1 MAFLPQY
8 YPSDYHSAY
17 RPILYRFV
25 STDYQIPSAFSAD
38 AQIVGV
44 RLARPEEVEL
54 YGIASTDLVVEHTPL
69 TTALLVGELV
79 ALPLSAAPTD
89 LSGTSRYPGTY
100 RVTRILSDSL
110 TVVAAS
116 YVGVDTS
123 GGTVNR
129 VKGNYTVFAVVS
141 GPNIPEPVEFAI
153 KPIIETVY
161 GSPAYVFELDCRD
174 VIARHFKDIKNIVT
188 ANTTE
193 ITNAEGYISMKYDV
207 KLYAG
212 YDVVA
217 SNGVVTFTRFDNP
230 ATDPYFEIIGQV
242 AVNAI
247 HPYHHVERNGNVDLD
262 WADSFNTDHVMNAI
276 GIGGTPTT
284 KRFLTYM
291 DRDLT
296 KLRTWDAFF
305 LSWLWMGTPL
315 SRGKIRIRY
324 GDATGSIIST
334 SDIGNVGNNNLGAT
348 SYIANVGLA
357 AHTAP
362 ANAVNF
368 QAYLIN
374 GSTSARMSEIFT
386 FNIEACKGVNKRWY
400 YLNKLGGVDAFTFQ
414 GDETREMSVQR
425 DTLSKPNM
433 AIPEVLSYAGQTF
446 TNDYQKRVW
455 RTTPNRKYT
464 LSSGFLLPKEL
475 RVVAEEMF
483 ESPNIFTEVR
493 DGWWTPVIPITTDT
507 PGDSN
512 SGRAERFVIQYAL
525 GVDNATQRT

>member
-1 MAFLPQY
+1 MAFFPLY

-25 STDYQIPSAFSAD
+25 STDYQIPSVFSAD
-38 AQIVGV
+38 ALIVGV
-44 RLARPEEVEL
+44 RLATPTEVDT
-54 YGIASTDLVVEHTPL
+54 YGITATDLVVEHTAP
-69 TTALLVGELV
+69 AVPFIIGEII
-79 ALPLSAAPTD
+79 ALPDTAAPSD
-89 LSGTSRYPGTY
+89 LSGTSRYPDEY
-100 RVTRILSDSL
+100 RITRILSTTL
-110 TVVAAS
+110 TMVSAS
-116 YVGVDTS
+116 YVGVDTT
-123 GGTVNR
+123 GGSVNR
-129 VKGNYTVFAVVS
+129 IKGNYTVFATVI

-174 VIARHFKDIKNIVT
+174 AIARHFKDIKNLVT

-193 ITNAEGYISMKYDV
+193 ITSAEGYISMKYDV
-207 KLYAG
+207 RLYAG
-212 YDVVA
+212 YNVVGT
-217 SNGVVTFTRFDNP
+217 NGVITFTRFDNP

-247 HPYHHVERNGNVDLD
+247 HPYHHVERNGTVDLD
-262 WADSFNTDHVMNAI
+262 WADSFNTDHVMNSI
-276 GIGGTPTT
+276 GIGGAINE

-296 KLRTWDAFF
+296 KIRTGDAFF

-324 GDATGSIIST
+324 VNAAGSNIST
-334 SDIGNVGNNNLGAT
+334 VDIGNPGNNNLGAT

-362 ANAVNF
+362 AGAVKF
-368 QAYLIN
+368 LVWLIN
-374 GSTSARMSEIFT
+374 GSTDTRVSEVWT

-400 YLNKLGGVDAFTFQ
+400 YLNKLGGVDAFTFS

-446 TNDYQKRVW
+446 TNDYQRRVW

-475 RVVAEEMF
+475 RVVAEGMF
-483 ESPNIFTEVR
+483 ESPNIFTEIR